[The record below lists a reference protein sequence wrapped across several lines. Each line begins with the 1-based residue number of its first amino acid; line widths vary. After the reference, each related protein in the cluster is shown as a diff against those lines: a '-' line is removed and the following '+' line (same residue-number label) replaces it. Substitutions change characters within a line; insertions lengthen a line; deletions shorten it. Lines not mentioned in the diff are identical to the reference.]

1 MKFEFENGQPDAVTG
16 ARALTLSSTAK
27 LLDDIIEQC
36 GGKRLL
42 FDLDSTLLDNRPRN
56 AVIMREF
63 AQEYSQSLLSNAC
76 ADDFPTWSAEDTMAS
91 LGLSENQIL
100 QVKQPYFDYWLER
113 FFTSEYC
120 KHDIEVAG
128 ASCFVNDVV
137 QADGIVT
144 YLTGRNETMRPG
156 THQSL
161 LSHGF
166 PEPGV
171 GSVELRMKPKAEDSD
186 DVFKQKTL
194 EALAQKESII
204 AAFDNEPMHI
214 NSYRRVFPDAC
225 CVHLHTDHSMREV
238 RLLEGVLSIR
248 DFQRRLLDAAK

>member
-1 MKFEFENGQPDAVTG
+1 MNFEYENGQPDKTTG
-16 ARALTLSSTAK
+16 ARALTPSSTAR
-27 LLDDIIEQC
+27 LLDDIIEHC
-36 GGKRLL
+36 SGKRLL

-63 AQEYSQSLLSNAC
+63 AQEYSQPLLSKAC

-91 LGLSENQIL
+91 LGLSESQIST
-100 QVKQPYFDYWLER
+100 VKQPYFDYWLER
-113 FFTSEYC
+113 FFTSDYC
-120 KHDIEVAG
+120 KHDVEVAG
-128 ASCFVNDVV
+128 ASSFVNDVV
-137 QADGIVT
+137 QANGIVT
-144 YLTGRNETMRPG
+144 YLTGRNETMRTG

-161 LSHGF
+161 QAHGF

-186 DVFKQKTL
+186 DLFKQKTL
-194 EALAQKESII
+194 EALSQKQLIA

-214 NSYRRVFPDAC
+214 NSYRHVFPDAI

-238 RLLEGVLSIR
+238 KLLEGVVSIR
-248 DFQRRLLDAAK
+248 DFRR

>member
-1 MKFEFENGQPDAVTG
+1 MKLEYENGQPDKTTG
-16 ARALTLSSTAK
+16 AMALTPSSTAR
-27 LLDDIIEQC
+27 LLGGIIEQC

-63 AQEYSQSLLSNAC
+63 AQEYSLPLLSKAC

-91 LGLSENQIL
+91 LGLSERQISE
-100 QVKQPYFDYWLER
+100 VKQSYYDYWLER
-113 FFTSEYC
+113 FFTSNYC
-120 KHDIEVAG
+120 KHDMEIAG
-128 ASCFVNDVV
+128 ASSFVNDVV
-137 QADGIVT
+137 QANGIVT
-144 YLTGRNETMRPG
+144 YLTGRNETMRTG

-161 LSHGF
+161 QAHGF

-186 DVFKQKTL
+186 DLFKQKTL
-194 EALAQKESII
+194 EALSQKQSIT

-214 NSYRRVFPDAC
+214 NSYRRVFTGAT
-225 CVHLHTDHSMREV
+225 CVHLHTDHSMREIK
-238 RLLEGVLSIR
+238 LLEGVVSIK
-248 DFQRRLLDAAK
+248 DFQR